1 LNRGYVAR
9 IPLTQETTLQNGIRV
24 ASEAKAG
31 QTAAISVIVNTGS
44 GHETEKNNGIA
55 HFLEHLAFKGTFN
68 RSKHQLE
75 LEIENMGGTLNA
87 FTSREH
93 TVYIAKVFKYDVDKA
108 VDILSDIIQH
118 SKYDPNDITY
128 EKGVVLREMEEVNK
142 NVEEFAMDHLHEI
155 AFAGSSLGYTI
166 LGPQHNIENFTR
178 EGIVEYVNS
187 YYTCNRIAIIGA
199 GAVDHNQLVDLTK
212 DKFVALRQS
221 SPQDLCTLPDA
232 TFHGSY
238 RNLQSNIS
246 AKNYGVLAFKGASWS
261 SGEMIPLLVI
271 QTLIGA
277 FDAHMGIGNQLFSNL
292 AHRVAAGNPNCES
305 IKSFITSYDTTGLVG
320 CSFST
325 SDKDMEQLLKTITLE
340 YSSLAKTLTEQD
352 VSRAKHRLKASMAM
366 MYDGVVPVCEDM
378 GRQLLTI
385 GRRVPLQEFF
395 DRIDAVDLDVVRNT
409 CIRHF
414 VDINPAIVTVGD
426 VEDLDYEKVNEW
438 SKW

>member
-1 LNRGYVAR
+1 M
-9 IPLTQETTLQNGIRV
+9 Q
-24 ASEAKAG
+24 
-31 QTAAISVIVNTGS
+31 
-44 GHETEKNNGIA
+44 
-55 HFLEHLAFKGTFN
+55 GTSK

-93 TVYIAKVFKYDVDKA
+93 TVYIAKVFKHDVDNA
-108 VDILSDIIQH
+108 VDILSDILQH
-118 SKYDPNDITY
+118 SKYDPKDITY

-166 LGPQHNIENFTR
+166 LGPQKNIENFTR

-187 YYTCNRIAIIGA
+187 YYTCNRIAVVGA
-199 GAVDHNQLVDLTK
+199 GAVDHDHLMALTNE
-212 DKFVALRQS
+212 KFVSLKES

-232 TFHGSY
+232 KFIGAY
-238 RNLQSNIS
+238 RNLQSDIC
-246 AKNYGVLAFKGASWS
+246 AKNYGVLAYRGASWS

-271 QTLIGA
+271 QTLIGT
-277 FDAHMGIGNQLFSNL
+277 FDAHMGVGNQLFSNL
-292 AHRVAAGNPNCES
+292 AHRVAASNPNCEA

-325 SDKDMEQLLKTITLE
+325 AEVDVEQLVKTMTLE
-340 YSSLAKTLTEQD
+340 YSSLAKTLTEND

-395 DRIDAVDLDVVRNT
+395 DRIDAVDLEVVRNT

-414 VDINPAIVTVGD
+414 VDTNPAIVTVGN
-426 VEDLDYEKVNEW
+426 VKDLDYDKINTW